1 MATPQL
7 PVKPPRTRRILSAFR
22 NNSSSNVQQ
31 RAPGM
36 ENELLN
42 QIEDMP
48 LKNQMNT
55 FYTAYSN
62 VSLTHLC

>member
-1 MATPQL
+1 
-7 PVKPPRTRRILSAFR
+7 
-22 NNSSSNVQQ
+22 
-31 RAPGM
+31 M